1 LKLLRRYPGKPGVQ
15 DGNKGAVRTVRPGQ
29 VNRPEWL
36 SKIPVNSNR
45 ASFSSTTPFSAG
57 LSD

>member
-1 LKLLRRYPGKPGVQ
+1 VQ

>member
-15 DGNKGAVRTVRPGQ
+15 DGNKGAVRPGQ

-36 SKIPVNSNR
+36 SKIPVNSDR